1 MTQAHAAVPQ
11 NQPDHSPRARPPS
24 AWRTDLLAGISVFLI
39 ALPLC
44 LGIANASGVAPF
56 AGILAGVI
64 GGLVVALLSGS
75 RLSVSG
81 PAAGLV
87 VIVVEALA
95 TLGNFSALLTALV
108 LAGGLQ
114 LLFGFLRAGKLAS
127 YVPPPVINGM
137 LAAIGILLI
146 VNQLPLAAGFADG
159 DISALMPLLT
169 LASLAILLAWER
181 PALRAFALV
190 RAIPAPLAVVSFG
203 IAATVLAD
211 AFAPAVALAS
221 SQRVA
226 MPPLGSWEALRGA
239 FTFPDF
245 AQGLNPEV
253 WRVAVVIA
261 IVASLE
267 TLLSLEALEQIDPAH
282 RKAAPNRELKAQGVG
297 NLLAGLLGALPLT
310 AVVVRSA
317 VNVHAGARSRLSCVT
332 HGVVLLIACLALTR
346 VINMIPLASLAAI
359 LIHTGYKL
367 ARPQLFVS
375 MGRAGFAQFVPFIGT
390 ILGVL
395 VTDLLIGIAIGFT
408 LSVVLVV
415 ERNIRRVLSFTRDGD
430 HYLLS
435 VRKSA
440 TFFCTPQLKHYLG
453 QIPSGAT
460 LILDATHADHIDH
473 DVRQVVERYA
483 VRAAANG
490 VRVEYK
496 QWPARTLAQ
505 TLQP

>member
-1 MTQAHAAVPQ
+1 MTQAHATP
-11 NQPDHSPRARPPS
+11 PHDHSPRACPPS

-44 LGIANASGVAPF
+44 LGIATASGVAPF

-87 VIVVEALA
+87 VIVVQALA
-95 TLGNFSALLTALV
+95 TLGSFSAFLTALV
-108 LAGGLQ
+108 LAGALQ
-114 LLFGFLRAGKLAS
+114 LMFGFLRAGKLAS

-146 VNQLPLAAGFADG
+146 VNQLPLAAGFANG
-159 DISALMPLLT
+159 SVSAAMPLLA
-169 LASLAILLAWER
+169 LASLAILLAWETPR
-181 PALRAFALV
+181 LRAFALV

-203 IAATVLAD
+203 IAATALVD
-211 AFAPAVALAS
+211 SFAPDVVLAS
-221 SQRVA
+221 SQLVA
-226 MPPLGSWEALRGA
+226 MPSLGSWEALRQA
-239 FTFPDF
+239 LTFPDF
-245 AQGLNPEV
+245 AQWLNPEV

-267 TLLSLEALEQIDPAH
+267 TLLSLEALEQIDPDH
-282 RKAAPNRELKAQGVG
+282 RKAAPDRELKAQGVG

-317 VNVHAGARSRLSCVT
+317 ANVHAGARGRLSCVT
-332 HGVVLLIACLALTR
+332 HGVVLLIACLALTS

-375 MGRAGFAQFVPFIGT
+375 MSQAGFAQFVPFIGT
-390 ILGVL
+390 IVGVL
-395 VTDLLIGIAIGFT
+395 VTDLLIGITIGFV
-408 LSVVLVV
+408 LSVMLVV

-430 HYLLS
+430 HYLLT

-473 DVRQVVERYA
+473 DVRQVVDRYA
-483 VRAAANG
+483 ARAGARG

-496 QWPARTLAQ
+496 EWPPAHR
-505 TLQP
+505 

>member
-1 MTQAHAAVPQ
+1 MTHAHATP
-11 NQPDHSPRARPPS
+11 PHDSSPPACQAS
-24 AWRTDLLAGISVFLI
+24 AWRTDLLAGVSVFLI

-44 LGIANASGVAPF
+44 LGIATASGVAPF

-95 TLGNFSALLTALV
+95 TLGSFSAFLTALV
-108 LAGGLQ
+108 LAGTLQ
-114 LLFGFLRAGKLAS
+114 LMFGFLRAGKLAS

-146 VNQLPLAAGFADG
+146 ANQLPLAAGFANG
-159 DISALMPLLT
+159 GISAATPLLA
-169 LASLAILLAWER
+169 LVSLAILLTWET

-203 IAATVLAD
+203 IAATALGDTFGGNVS
-211 AFAPAVALAS
+211 LAS
-221 SQRVA
+221 IQRVA
-226 MPPLGSWEALRGA
+226 MPPLGSWDALSQA
-239 FTFPDF
+239 FTFPSF
-245 AQGLNPEV
+245 TQWLNPDV

-282 RKAAPNRELKAQGVG
+282 QKPAPNRELKAQGVG
-297 NLLAGLLGALPLT
+297 DLLAGLLGALPLT

-317 VNVHAGARSRLSCVT
+317 ANVHAGGRGRLSCVT
-332 HGVVLLIACLALTR
+332 HGVMLLIACLALTR

-367 ARPQLFVS
+367 AKPQLFVS
-375 MGRAGFAQFVPFIGT
+375 MGKAGFAQVVPFIGT
-390 ILGVL
+390 IVGVL
-395 VTDLLIGIAIGFT
+395 ATDLLIGIAIGFA
-408 LSVVLVV
+408 LSVALVV
-415 ERNIRRVLSFTRDGD
+415 ERNMRRVLSFTRDGD
-430 HYLLS
+430 HYLLT

-453 QIPSGAT
+453 QVHSGAT

-473 DVRQVVERYA
+473 DVRQVVDRYTA
-483 VRAAANG
+483 RARTCG
-490 VRVEYK
+490 VRIEYK
-496 QWPARTLAQ
+496 QWPVRR
-505 TLQP
+505 

>member
-1 MTQAHAAVPQ
+1 MTHAHATPPHDA
-11 NQPDHSPRARPPS
+11 SPPACPAS

-44 LGIANASGVAPF
+44 LGIATASGVAPF

-75 RLSVSG
+75 QLSVSG

-87 VIVVEALA
+87 VIVVQALA
-95 TLGNFSALLTALV
+95 TLGSFSAFLTALV
-108 LAGGLQ
+108 LAGALQ
-114 LLFGFLRAGKLAS
+114 LVFGFLRAGKLAS

-146 VNQLPLAAGFADG
+146 ANQLPLAAGFANG
-159 DISALMPLLT
+159 GISVAIPLLT
-169 LASLAILLAWER
+169 LVSLAILLAWET
-181 PALRAFALV
+181 PAFRAFALV

-203 IAATVLAD
+203 VAATALAD
-211 AFAPAVALAS
+211 TFAANGALAS
-221 SQRVA
+221 IQRVA
-226 MPPLGSWEALRGA
+226 MPPLGSWDSLSKA
-239 FTFPDF
+239 FTFPNL
-245 AQGLNPEV
+245 AQWLNPDV

-282 RKAAPNRELKAQGVG
+282 QKPAPNRELKAQGVG

-317 VNVHAGARSRLSCVT
+317 ANVHAGARSRLSCMT
-332 HGVVLLIACLALTR
+332 HGVILLVACVALTG

-375 MGRAGFAQFVPFIGT
+375 MGKAGSAQVVPFIGT
-390 ILGVL
+390 IVGVL
-395 VTDLLIGIAIGFT
+395 ATDLLIGIAIGFA
-408 LSVVLVV
+408 LSVVLVI
-415 ERNIRRVLSFTRDGD
+415 ERNMRRVLSFTRDGD
-430 HYLLS
+430 HYLLT
-435 VRKSA
+435 VHKSA

-473 DVRQVVERYA
+473 DVHQVVDRYTS
-483 VRAAANG
+483 RAKTCG
-490 VRVEYK
+490 VHIEYK
-496 QWPARTLAQ
+496 QWPARR
-505 TLQP
+505 

>member
-1 MTQAHAAVPQ
+1 MTQA
-11 NQPDHSPRARPPS
+11 NTHSPQPHPTS
-24 AWRTDLLAGISVFLI
+24 PWRTDLLAGISVFLI

-44 LGIANASGVAPF
+44 LGIATASGVAPF

-87 VIVVEALA
+87 VIVVQALA
-95 TLGNFSALLTALV
+95 TLGSFSAFLTALV
-108 LAGGLQ
+108 LAGALQ
-114 LLFGFLRAGKLAS
+114 LVFGFLRAGRLAS
-127 YVPPPVINGM
+127 YIPLPVINGM
-137 LAAIGILLI
+137 LAAIGILLL
-146 VNQLPLAAGFADG
+146 VNQLPLATGLGNG
-159 DISALMPLLT
+159 DVSAVMPLLA
-169 LASLAILLAWER
+169 LVSLTVLIAWET

-190 RAIPAPLAVVSFG
+190 RAIPAPLAVVSLG
-203 IAATVLAD
+203 IAATALLD
-211 AFAPAVALAS
+211 TFMPDVALAA
-221 SQRVA
+221 SQRVS
-226 MPPLGSWEALRGA
+226 MPSLGSWDALSGA
-239 FTFPDF
+239 FTFADF
-245 AQGLNPEV
+245 TQWLNPDV
-253 WRVAVVIA
+253 WRVAVVLA

-282 RKAAPNRELKAQGVG
+282 RKAAPDRELKAQGVG

-317 VNVHAGARSRLSCVT
+317 ANVHAGARGRLSCVT
-332 HGVVLLIACLALTR
+332 HGAMLLIACLALTS

-375 MGRAGFAQFVPFIGT
+375 MGKAGFAQFVPFIGT
-390 ILGVL
+390 IVGVL
-395 VTDLLIGIAIGFT
+395 ATDLLVGIVIGFV

-415 ERNIRRVLSFTRDGD
+415 ERNIRRVLSFTHNGD
-430 HYLLS
+430 HYLLT

-440 TFFCTPQLKHYLG
+440 TFFCTPQLKHYLE

-473 DVRQVVERYA
+473 DVHQVVDTYA
-483 VRAAANG
+483 ARAGAGG
-490 VRVEYK
+490 VRIEYK
-496 QWPARTLAQ
+496 QWPARR
-505 TLQP
+505 

>member
-1 MTQAHAAVPQ
+1 MTQAHATP
-11 NQPDHSPRARPPS
+11 PHTPSPKACPAS

-44 LGIANASGVAPF
+44 LGIATASGVAPF

-87 VIVVEALA
+87 VIVVQALA
-95 TLGNFSALLTALV
+95 TLGSFSAFLTALA
-108 LAGGLQ
+108 LAGALQ
-114 LLFGFLRAGKLAS
+114 VLFGFLRAGKLAS

-146 VNQLPLAAGFADG
+146 VNQLPLAVGLANGET
-159 DISALMPLLT
+159 SAAIPLLA
-169 LASLAILLAWER
+169 LVSLAILLAWET
-181 PALRAFALV
+181 PACRAFRLV

-203 IAATVLAD
+203 IAATALAD
-211 AFAPAVALAS
+211 MLAADVALAS
-221 SQRVA
+221 TQRVA
-226 MPPLGSWEALRGA
+226 MPPLGSWDALSQA
-239 FTFPDF
+239 FTFADF
-245 AQGLNPEV
+245 TQWLNPDV
-253 WRVAVVIA
+253 WRVAMVIA

-267 TLLSLEALEQIDPAH
+267 TLLSLEALEQIDPKQQ
-282 RKAAPNRELKAQGVG
+282 KAAPDRELKAQGVG
-297 NLLAGLLGALPLT
+297 NLLAGMLGALPLT

-317 VNVHAGARSRLSCVT
+317 ANLHAGARGRLSCVT
-332 HGVVLLIACLALTR
+332 HGVMLLIACLALTS
-346 VINMIPLASLAAI
+346 VINMIPLACLAAI

-367 ARPQLFVS
+367 VRPTLFVS
-375 MGRAGFAQFVPFIGT
+375 MGKAGFAQFVPFTGT
-390 ILGVL
+390 IVGVL
-395 VTDLLIGIAIGFT
+395 TTDLLIGIAIGFA

-415 ERNIRRVLSFTRDGD
+415 ERNIRRVLSLTHDGD

-473 DVRQVVERYA
+473 DVHQVVDRYA
-483 VRAAANG
+483 ARAGASG

-496 QWPARTLAQ
+496 QWPVRR
-505 TLQP
+505 